1 MSNVTSIAT
10 PFDRALEAVRAGDT
24 SAESATDGLIAQLS
38 DDEVLWLLDGD
49 ISRFAATKLPA
60 MMKAGP
66 VTAASLPRIGF
77 PGIKF
82 SDGPRGVVMGA
93 STAFPVTMARA
104 ATWDPE
110 LEQRVGHAMGLEAR
124 AQGANYSGAVCIN
137 LLRHPAWGRAQE
149 CYGEDPV
156 LIGQMGAALTRGLRP
171 NVMACVKHFAL
182 NSIENARFKVDVEVD
197 AHALHEVY
205 LPHFKTVIDAGAE
218 SVMSAYNSVNGHWA
232 GESRELL
239 TGILRDEWG
248 FTGFVTSDWVWGIR
262 DGVKSLEAGMDVEM
276 PLRMIRARELPRA
289 LKDGRITRALA
300 ETSARRVIATT
311 LRHLANGNDSTP
323 PLSVVACDA
332 HRALARH
339 VAARSMVLLKNDA
352 VGTTPLLPL
361 NPASLRR
368 VAVIGRL
375 ATEPNIGDHGS
386 SNVHPPQTCSPLA
399 GIQAALPGAEI
410 VHADGS
416 DLAAAAKL
424 AASADLAIVVAG
436 MGHDDE
442 GEMVQNDNADGMAL
456 FGFPFNLGI
465 TKWLLKKAS
474 AKAAAQF
481 SGGGDRRSLTLIANE
496 EALLCEVAAANPRM
510 VAVLIGGSA
519 IVMERWRDHVPA
531 ILMAWYP
538 GMEGG
543 HALADVLTGAQDPGG
558 RLPFAIPTDA
568 AHLPFF
574 DADATCITY
583 DAWWGQR
590 MLDRD
595 AHPAAYRFGYGLG
608 YSSHSVTLV
617 NASADE
623 RTGKAAVRVANTG
636 VRDGAAVAQLYAF
649 NADLALPIP
658 QLVGFA
664 RTELVAGA
672 ARDVA
677 IELNLTPLHER
688 SPETKRWTLRSGKW
702 HLVAALASPDR
713 AAIALALNEGTA
725 LPLTSVSTQ
734 FAHGVEHV
742 Q

>member
-1 MSNVTSIAT
+1 MRNAQSTAT
-10 PFDRALEAVRAGDT
+10 PFDRALAEVRAGST
-24 SAESATDGLIAQLS
+24 SAESAASALISQLT

-49 ISRFAATKLPA
+49 ISRFSATKIPA

-66 VTAASLPRIGF
+66 VTAAALPRIGF
-77 PGIKF
+77 PGIRF

-110 LEQRVGHAMGLEAR
+110 LEQRVGQAMGLEAR
-124 AQGANYSGAVCIN
+124 AQGANYSGAVCVN

-156 LIGQMGAALTRGLRP
+156 LVGQMGAALTRGLRP

-182 NSIENARFKVDVEVD
+182 NSMENARFKVDVVVD

-239 TGILRDEWG
+239 TDILRDEWG
-248 FTGFVTSDWVWGIR
+248 FSGFVTSDWVWGIR

-276 PLRMIRARELPRA
+276 PLRMVRARELLQAMKR
-289 LKDGRITRALA
+289 GRVTRSLA

-311 LRHLANGNDSTP
+311 LRHLASRDETDP
-323 PLSVVACDA
+323 PRSEVACDA
-332 HRALARH
+332 HRSLARL
-339 VAARSMVLLKNDA
+339 VAARGMVLLKNEVVEDR
-352 VGTTPLLPL
+352 PILPL
-361 NPASLRR
+361 DASELRR

-375 ATEPNIGDHGS
+375 ATEANIGDHGS
-386 SNVHPPQTCSPLA
+386 SNVHPPETCSPLD
-399 GIQAALPGAEI
+399 GIRAALSQADI

-416 DLAAAAKL
+416 DIAAAAKL

-442 GEMVQNDNADGMAL
+442 GEMVQNDNVDGMTL
-456 FGFPFNLGI
+456 FGFPFNLAI

-481 SGGGDRRSLTLIANE
+481 SGGGDRRSLTLKPDE
-496 EALLCEVAAANPRM
+496 EALLGAVAAANPRT

-519 IVMERWRDHVPA
+519 ILMERWRDQVPA

-543 HALADVLTGAQDPGG
+543 HALADVLTGAQEPGG

-574 DADATCITY
+574 DPDATRITY

-595 AHPAAYRFGYGLG
+595 GHHAAFRLGHGLG
-608 YSSHSVTLV
+608 YSSHELALLATIV
-617 NASADE
+617 DGM
-623 RTGKAAVRVANTG
+623 TGKATIRVANTG
-636 VRDGAAVAQLYAF
+636 SRKGATVAQLYALD
-649 NADLALPIP
+649 AELERPIP
-658 QLVGFA
+658 QLIGFA
-664 RTELVAGA
+664 RIDLSAGESA
-672 ARDVA
+672 EVEVD
-677 IELNLTPLHER
+677 LDLTPMHAR
-688 SPETKRWTLRSGKW
+688 APETKRWARRSGAW
-702 HLVAALASPDR
+702 HLMAAVVSPDH
-713 AAIALALNEGTA
+713 AAIARALAEGSA
-725 LPLTSVSTQ
+725 LELVSAVPQ
-734 FAHGVEHV
+734 PDHGEMHV
-742 Q
+742 H